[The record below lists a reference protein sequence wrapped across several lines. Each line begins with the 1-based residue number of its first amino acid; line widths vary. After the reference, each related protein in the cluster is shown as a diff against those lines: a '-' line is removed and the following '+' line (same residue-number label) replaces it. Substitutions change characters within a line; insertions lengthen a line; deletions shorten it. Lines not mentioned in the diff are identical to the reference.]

1 MEKKKIEKFKNNLWV
16 KDDRKQTDHR
26 IFKSDFNNCEMK
38 IQTKD
43 RMDEKLEIFTLE
55 IFTLRMIVNKTSR
68 STENDWTNL
77 TFVDLNVH

>member
-1 MEKKKIEKFKNNLWV
+1 M
-16 KDDRKQTDHR
+16 KDDRKQTDHH

-43 RMDEKLEIFTLE
+43 RMNEKSE
-55 IFTLRMIVNKTSR
+55 IFTLRTIVNKASQ
-68 STENDWTNL
+68 STENDLTNL